1 VNAKSQKEVIVA
13 FGHQNMLAIHPTTL
27 MITKDTD
34 LSKQGD
40 CIVAVGADKAVVDLS
55 PEFKDGLRNPRAKLT
70 ILIEV
75 DGTVEQIHAEGS
87 PKLTLTHTAD
97 IVVRKSDFTS
107 DRTLAIHA
115 DKASNDLP
123 RELIKKLAN
132 PKQKI
137 KITLILNE
145 H

>member
-1 VNAKSQKEVIVA
+1 MTAKELREIIVA

-27 MITKDTD
+27 MITKDID

-40 CIVAVGADKAVVDLS
+40 CIVAVGADKAAADLS
-55 PEFKDGLRNPRAKLT
+55 PEFKERLRMSDAKLT

-75 DGTVEQIHAEGS
+75 DGAVEQISAQGS
-87 PKLTLTHTAD
+87 PKLTLSHSGD

-123 RELIKKLAN
+123 RELIEKLKK
-132 PKQKI
+132 PKQKV
-137 KITLILNE
+137 KITLILT
-145 H
+145 

>member
-1 VNAKSQKEVIVA
+1 VNAKEYREVIVA
-13 FGHQNMLAIHPTTL
+13 FGHENMQAIHPTTL
-27 MITKDTD
+27 MITKDAD

-55 PEFKDGLRNPRAKLT
+55 PEFKQGLRNPNSKLT

-97 IVVRKSDFTS
+97 IVIRKSDFTS
-107 DRTLAIHA
+107 ERTLAIHA

-123 RELIKKLAN
+123 RELIKKLAS
-132 PKQKI
+132 PKQKVTF
-137 KITLILNE
+137 TLILNE